1 MKLIDYM
8 MLCDDGHSEFSD
20 TVYEIVIGCDF
31 LGNGKDVYPRMC
43 AALYRRVEIKKIY
56 NGIYANGTA
65 DFTGFIR
72 KNRERM
78 ARFVRDNWI
87 DEKQYVLDDGN
98 DDEFEYEWCK
108 EFDNYLAGRYGETNN
123 GELLKLLEEC
133 E

>member
-1 MKLIDYM
+1 
-8 MLCDDGHSEFSD
+8 MLCEDGYSEFSD
-20 TVYEIVIGCDF
+20 TVYDIVIGCDYDR
-31 LGNGKDVYPRMC
+31 NIKDMYTTMC
-43 AALYRRVEIKKIY
+43 ASVYQRVEIKSLFRGAY
-56 NGIYANGTA
+56 VNGTA

-108 EFDNYLAGRYGETNN
+108 EFDTTLLAGTEKQITANY
-123 GELLKLLEEC
+123 
-133 E
+133 